1 MEIQELSK
9 SGQYERLSSND
20 YFSNIALLIS
30 QRSTC
35 PRLHVGALIVKNG
48 EILSTGYNGAP
59 KGQPHCMDAGCI
71 IEDGH
76 CIRAIHAE
84 QNAIIQLG
92 HTIQNNDIG
101 ELEMYVTDYPC
112 KICAKMIV
120 QAGIKK
126 IHFVRRYSNS
136 VHDEYTQKL
145 FETSGIKIINYYP
158 KKRMF
163 LGTFNENTKKK
174 IRDIISNDNEE

>member
-9 SGQYERLSSND
+9 SGDYDRLSPND
-20 YFSNIALLIS
+20 YFSNIALLVS

-59 KGQPHCMDAGCI
+59 KGQPHCMDKGCI
-71 IEDGH
+71 IENGH

-92 HTIQNNDIG
+92 NTIQNNDTG

-126 IHFVRRYSNS
+126 IHFVRRYSGS
-136 VHDEYTQKL
+136 VHDEYTKQL
-145 FETSGIKIINYYP
+145 FETSNVKTINYYP

-163 LGTFNENTKKK
+163 LGTFNANVKQKIENLIAK
-174 IRDIISNDNEE
+174 DD